1 MNPELMA
8 SIGALADI
16 LQSRNLRLVTAESC
30 TGGGIASALT
40 DVAGSS
46 RWFECGFVT
55 YSNEAKIRYLNV
67 PPGILEQH
75 GAVSGETVRA
85 MVTGAVNNS
94 LGDVAVAVSGI
105 AGPGG
110 GSPEKPVGTVWFAW
124 GNAEHQMVECCHF
137 PGNRQQVRALA
148 VTHGI
153 QGLCRFLA
161 C

>member
-1 MNPELMA
+1 MSPELEP
-8 SIGALADI
+8 IITALADI
-16 LQSRNLRLVTAESC
+16 LEARQWRVATAESC

-55 YSNEAKIRYLNV
+55 YSNDAKTQHLQV
-67 PPGILEQH
+67 PATLIEQH
-75 GAVSGETVRA
+75 GAVSEETVRA
-85 MVTGAVNNS
+85 MVIGAVNNS
-94 LGDVAVAVSGI
+94 LADVAVAVSGV
-105 AGPGG
+105 AGPAG
-110 GSPEKPVGTVWFAW
+110 GSADKPVGTVWFAW
-124 GNAEHQMVECCHF
+124 GTAEHQIVECCHF
-137 PGNRQQVRALA
+137 PGGRQQVRALA